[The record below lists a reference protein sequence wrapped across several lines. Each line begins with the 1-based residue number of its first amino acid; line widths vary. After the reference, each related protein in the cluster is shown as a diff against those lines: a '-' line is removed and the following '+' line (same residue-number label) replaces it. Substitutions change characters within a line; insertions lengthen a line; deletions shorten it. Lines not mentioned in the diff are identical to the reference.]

1 MGSHKKKTLCVGKC
15 TSEGLDYF
23 ILFFKGVGGRGRG
36 RVGVVEGRQACP
48 SLLDSKRVLVTFYP
62 YSL

>member
-23 ILFFKGVGGRGRG
+23 IHFSMGWGGG
-36 RVGVVEGRQACP
+36 GVVKGGEHAP
-48 SLLDSKRVLVTFYP
+48 NHLDSKRVLVTFYP

>member
-23 ILFFKGVGGRGRG
+23 IHFSMGMGVVNGGRH
-36 RVGVVEGRQACP
+36 AP
-48 SLLDSKRVLVTFYP
+48 TT
-62 YSL
+62 